1 MACRRILQQ
10 VEAVGRLL
18 RLRRPLR
25 AALRVK
31 TATVTA
37 HHFNRRM
44 PPEPVGGRFGRP
56 IRQDVENLATL
67 QVDHDR
73 PVGGALPPAPVID
86 TDHAN
91 RGCASPMPHTVLQR
105 SQESILALGR
115 AEPRHQS
122 PSWTATGHMGHQTRK
137 FDDAT
142 RPTGVW
148 PSDRGQPIAK
158 GLTGAIRI
166 HTPPSR
172 QLKSKPHRCS
182 LSRQILQM
190 ADIRAVASARL
201 GVACWTTPAIPE
213 GCRHGP
219 AAVHPI
225 DMRYPDAGGRR
236 PFCACFHPISLHRP
250 RRSANPQLTTQAITQ
265 FEPDP
270 PMWRQSRSSAISASR
285 RCVTS
290 PTWRRLRMPV
300 QAVVAR
306 IFHHHHRSR

>member
-1 MACRRILQQ
+1 MACRRFCNKWKRS
-10 VEAVGRLL
+10 AVCCACGD
-18 RLRRPLR
+18 PC
-25 AALRVK
+25 APPCA

-56 IRQDVENLATL
+56 IRQDIENLTTP

-115 AEPRHQS
+115 AEPPHQS
-122 PSWTATGHMGHQTRK
+122 PSWTAAGHMGHQTRK

-148 PSDRGQPIAK
+148 PSGRRQPIAK

-172 QLKSKPHRCS
+172 LRKSKPHRCS

-213 GCRHGP
+213 GCRHGQ

-225 DMRYPDAGGRR
+225 DMR
-236 PFCACFHPISLHRP
+236 S
-250 RRSANPQLTTQAITQ
+250 
-265 FEPDP
+265 
-270 PMWRQSRSSAISASR
+270 
-285 RCVTS
+285 
-290 PTWRRLRMPV
+290 
-300 QAVVAR
+300 
-306 IFHHHHRSR
+306 